1 MVLDNL
7 RFRERNLTVDLE
19 LLLILGA
26 PTFVLTALRVVAGLA
41 CRVYSCTTDDVLR
54 AMLANRLL
62 LLLVLY
68 LIRPRGVLGLL

>member
-7 RFRERNLTVDLE
+7 RLRERNLTVDLE

-26 PTFVLTALRVVAGLA
+26 PTSVLTALRVVADLA

-54 AMLANRLL
+54 AMLVYR

-68 LIRPRGVLGLL
+68 LVGPRGVLGLL